1 MDRSL
6 NVATPLMARAVFV
19 PLSVPP
25 DGWEPSASVTPA
37 PDETSVLPAAS
48 STATCTAGAKAAP
61 AEPLPGWV
69 TKASAAPAPGLHAE
83 GRRRRGRAGP

>member
-25 DGWEPSASVTPA
+25 DGWELSASVTPV
-37 PDETSVLPAAS
+37 PDETRVLPAAS
-48 STATCTAGAKAAP
+48 SIATFTEKAAP

-69 TKASAAPAPGLHAE
+69 TKASDAPAPGLTPKA
-83 GRRRRGRAGP
+83 